1 MCLPRVRAIARKRPK
16 SRASGERRV
25 RRTIAARAESS
36 RGGDDPLT
44 DRILDEGLTRQE
56 FIFVEE
62 LCANPTAPAS
72 DAARK
77 AYPDQNEDAVRVTAC
92 RLTRDNEKVKAAI
105 RRRLLPSVRK
115 HRAGREVVMGQLGEA
130 LHADRRRIV
139 GPNGGVLPFE
149 QWPPDVA
156 RLCTGF
162 DHEELKVG
170 DTIIGRVL
178 KPRFANL
185 DEHGGAREQD
195 ARVSRL
201 TTPSAARI
209 DSSAPASARMRTRA
223 E

>member
-1 MCLPRVRAIARKRPK
+1 VPARKRPK
-16 SRASGERRV
+16 SRTSGERRV

-44 DRILDEGLTRQE
+44 DLILDEGLTRHE

-178 KPRFANL
+178 KPRFASHL
-185 DEHGGAREQD
+185 DVLNMAARVNKMLVDRLEVDDATGRADRLKRARE
-195 ARVSRL
+195 
-201 TTPSAARI
+201 
-209 DSSAPASARMRTRA
+209 RA
-223 E
+223 HAGAE